1 MIALFS
7 NILKINR
14 KLLRKDFFMQKQ
26 NETIYENIT
35 KEENDKKTSKPPVNN
50 DLDDY
55 IFCDENIKYQSE
67 R

>member
-1 MIALFS
+1 
-7 NILKINR
+7 
-14 KLLRKDFFMQKQ
+14 MQKQ

-35 KEENDKKTSKPPVNN
+35 KEESNKKTSKPSVNN

>member
-1 MIALFS
+1 
-7 NILKINR
+7 
-14 KLLRKDFFMQKQ
+14 MQKQ
-26 NETIYENIT
+26 NETIYENIA
-35 KEENDKKTSKPPVNN
+35 KEENDKKTSKPSINN

>member
-1 MIALFS
+1 M
-7 NILKINR
+7 K
-14 KLLRKDFFMQKQ
+14 KQ

-35 KEENDKKTSKPPVNN
+35 KEESNKKTSKPSVNN

-55 IFCDENIKYQSE
+55 IFRDENIKYQSE